1 MKIKVR
7 KWQLEGEKL
16 VADCRVFKVKLKT
29 FVHPDGRRGDFYVNE
44 SSDWVQVA
52 PIIRDGKNGKIRT
65 VLVKQFRFGIQEMS
79 WEFSG
84 GIVEKGE
91 SPAKAAA
98 RELLEETGY
107 SGGKPKIVA
116 SYSPNPAIQN
126 NLAHFAVMENCEK
139 TAPTH
144 WDENEEIETKLV
156 DVDSLDSMVKSGKIV
171 HSIAINS
178 IYFLQK
184 YLAEKSAKKN
194 ARHPRKHNATA

>member
-7 KWQLEGEKL
+7 KWKLEGEKL
-16 VADCRVFKVKLKT
+16 VADCRVFKVKLRT

-44 SSDWVQVA
+44 SADWVQVA
-52 PIIRDGKNGKIRT
+52 PIIRDEKSGKIRT
-65 VLVKQFRFGIQEMS
+65 VLVKQFRFGTQKMS

-84 GIVEKGE
+84 GIVENGE

-107 SGGKPKIVA
+107 SGGKPKILA

-126 NLAHFAVMENCEK
+126 NLAHFAVLEGCKK
-139 TAPTH
+139 TSTTD
-144 WDENEEIETKLV
+144 WDENEEIETRLV
-156 DVDSLDSMVKSGKIV
+156 DVDKLDSMVKSGKIT
-171 HSIAINS
+171 HAIAINS

-184 YLAEKSAKKN
+184 YLAKKCG
-194 ARHPRKHNATA
+194 K

>member
-7 KWQLEGEKL
+7 EWKLEGEKP
-16 VADCRVFKVKLKT
+16 VADCRVFKVKLRT

-44 SSDWVQVA
+44 SADWVQVA
-52 PIIRDGKNGKIRT
+52 PIIRDEKSGKIRT
-65 VLVKQFRFGIQEMS
+65 VLVKQFRFGIQKMS

-84 GIVEKGE
+84 GIVENGE

-107 SGGKPKIVA
+107 SGGKPKILA

-126 NLAHFAVMENCEK
+126 NLAHFAVLEGCKK
-139 TAPTH
+139 TSTTD
-144 WDENEEIETKLV
+144 WDENEEIETRLV
-156 DVDSLDSMVKSGKIV
+156 DVDKLDSMVKSGKIT
-171 HSIAINS
+171 HAIAINS

-184 YLAEKSAKKN
+184 YLAKKCG
-194 ARHPRKHNATA
+194 K

>member
-7 KWQLEGEKL
+7 EWKLEGEKL

-29 FVHPDGRRGDFYVNE
+29 FSHPDGRRGDFYVNE
-44 SSDWVQVA
+44 SADWVQVA
-52 PIIRDGKNGKIRT
+52 PIIRAEKSGKIRT
-65 VLVKQFRFGIQEMS
+65 VLVKQYRFGIQKMS

-84 GIVEKGE
+84 GIVENGE

-107 SGGKPKIVA
+107 SGDKPKILA
-116 SYSPNPAIQN
+116 SYSPNPAIQS
-126 NLAHFAVMENCEK
+126 NLAHFAVMENCKK

-156 DVDSLDSMVKSGKIV
+156 DIDKLDSMVKSGKIT
-171 HSIAINS
+171 HAIAIDS

-184 YLAEKSAKKN
+184 YLAKKYG
-194 ARHPRKHNATA
+194 K

>member
-7 KWQLEGEKL
+7 EWKLEGEKL
-16 VADCRVFKVKLKT
+16 VADCRVFKVKLRT

-44 SSDWVQVA
+44 SADWVQVA
-52 PIIRDGKNGKIRT
+52 PIIRDEKSGKIRT
-65 VLVKQFRFGIQEMS
+65 VLVKQFRFGIQKMS

-84 GIVEKGE
+84 GIVENGE

-107 SGGKPKIVA
+107 SGGKPKILA

-126 NLAHFAVMENCEK
+126 NLAHFAVMEGCKK
-139 TAPTH
+139 TSTTD
-144 WDENEEIETKLV
+144 WDENEEIETRLV
-156 DVDSLDSMVKSGKIV
+156 DVDKLDSMVKSEKIT
-171 HSIAINS
+171 HAIAINS

-184 YLAEKSAKKN
+184 YLAKKCG
-194 ARHPRKHNATA
+194 K

>member
-7 KWQLEGEKL
+7 EWKLEGEKL
-16 VADCRVFKVKLKT
+16 VADCRVFKVKLRT

-44 SSDWVQVA
+44 SADWVQVA
-52 PIIRDGKNGKIRT
+52 PIIRDEKSGKIRT
-65 VLVKQFRFGIQEMS
+65 VLVKQFRFGTQKMS

-84 GIVEKGE
+84 GIVENGE

-107 SGGKPKIVA
+107 SGGKPKILA

-126 NLAHFAVMENCEK
+126 NLAHFAVLEGCKK
-139 TAPTH
+139 TSTTD
-144 WDENEEIETKLV
+144 WDENEEIETRLV
-156 DVDSLDSMVKSGKIV
+156 DVDKLDSMVKSGKIT
-171 HSIAINS
+171 HAIAINS

-184 YLAEKSAKKN
+184 YLAKKCG
-194 ARHPRKHNATA
+194 K